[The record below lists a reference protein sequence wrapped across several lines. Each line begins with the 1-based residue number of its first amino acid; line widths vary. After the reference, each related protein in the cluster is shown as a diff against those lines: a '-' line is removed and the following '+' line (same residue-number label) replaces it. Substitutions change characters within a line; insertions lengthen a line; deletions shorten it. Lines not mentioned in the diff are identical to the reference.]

1 MQPRANV
8 NSTAEDPLIWRMRM
22 SRKRHY
28 GTRKRVIRIGPRA
41 AVSALFFAWLSLAG
55 SDAKTE
61 NGTANLAGDRKRGM
75 ELIKRYGCGGCHLI
89 PGIADATGNV
99 GPPLLHVGTRSY
111 IAGFFSNSP
120 ENMALWLQDPQRA
133 LPGNAMP
140 QMGITPQD
148 SRDITAFLYTL
159 K

>member
-1 MQPRANV
+1 
-8 NSTAEDPLIWRMRM
+8 M
-22 SRKRHY
+22 SRKRHFQTK
-28 GTRKRVIRIGPRA
+28 TRITGIAPRA
-41 AVSALFFAWLSLAG
+41 AASALILTGLLLAG
-55 SDAKTE
+55 CDAKSEKGPPNFSGDSRRGLKLTE
-61 NGTANLAGDRKRGM
+61 Q
-75 ELIKRYGCGGCHLI
+75 YGCGGCHLI

-120 ENMALWLQDPQRA
+120 ENMALWLQDPQSA

-140 QMGITPQD
+140 RMGITPQD
-148 SRDITAFLYTL
+148 SRDIAAFLYTL